1 MAMNFDEIHVI
12 LSFFR
17 TCVYE
22 GLLPRTKKGM
32 GRFCVFLSAMRYNGI
47 MNSEDDM
54 MRFFEFGNEQS
65 NLILIQMVD
74 RHSIKMIDSEVDLIR
89 QLSGRDDFR
98 LIACQVEDWNRDLSP
113 WEAPPVFGKES
124 FGGRAEE
131 TLRELRESVIEQFC
145 GENRIILGGYIRD
158 LAVMRKT
165 DTLVIEDPDI
175 FRCIGETDIDKTYE
189 MPKSAVTYRKPRNIS
204 KEQREE
210 AKERINII

>member
-1 MAMNFDEIHVI
+1 M
-12 LSFFR
+12 LFR
-17 TCVYE
+17 Y
-22 GLLPRTKKGM
+22 
-32 GRFCVFLSAMRYNGI
+32 
-47 MNSEDDM
+47 
-54 MRFFEFGNEQS
+54 GNPDAP
-65 NLILIQMVD
+65 LVLIQMADHHDLAGMDTEVAEIQKRAD
-74 RHSIKMIDSEVDLIR
+74 R
-89 QLSGRDDFR
+89 DFC
-98 LIACQVEDWNRDLSP
+98 LTAIGVNCWNTDLSP
-113 WEAPPVFGKES
+113 WNAPAVFGKES